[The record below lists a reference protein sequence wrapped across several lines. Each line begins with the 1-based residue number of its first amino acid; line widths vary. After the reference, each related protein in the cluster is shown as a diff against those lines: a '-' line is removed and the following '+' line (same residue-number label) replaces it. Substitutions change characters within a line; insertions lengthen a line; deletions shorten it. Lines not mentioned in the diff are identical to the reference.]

1 MAVKK
6 WFADADASITNAWRS
21 DLTNR
26 GTESNSGAS
35 DALEVFSLYG
45 QVSSTG
51 EDSSELSRIVMHFSA
66 SQIYQAIQDGELPAP
81 TATNAPRYY
90 LRLYNSKHA
99 FTLPQNYSLE
109 VRELTNTFDE
119 GTGTDMEN
127 YRDVGAT
134 SWLYRNN
141 TAGAKAT
148 GSITVNTAPSNIAH
162 TFTVTINGTTVTV
175 TPAVGSPTNTA
186 QAIVTALQNNATIN
200 SKVDAARVNAT
211 VNITSKLPGKQYEYF
226 LAVSQPATGI
236 ITASGDKL
244 TGGSDFTTW
253 ASAGGDYSVAISAAT
268 QASPVEI
275 TTSANHNLASGDLV
289 TFANFDA
296 SNWTALNSG
305 THTVTV
311 TAANRFTVPVDTSA
325 FGSPETFNT
334 ESVSKLVGTASFDI
348 GTEDLIIDITADVK
362 TWIDAGSTA
371 AADAAHPGYIIKLP
385 AATESASSSKY
396 TKKFFARSSE
406 FFYKRPC
413 IEARW
418 DASSGDDRSKLYA
431 RHPNLSNAQ
440 NAQSLCLYNSVG
452 GTLQN
457 FTLSDAGGTNDDQN
471 VYVRFYRDEDM
482 LNLASFQSYNPADE
496 SATAA
501 TEISTASP
509 SAPNTNT
516 GVYKANFIMNETGSQ
531 IYEKWFIA
539 TPNTL
544 SDPTSWVVLRTGSF
558 ALKQRTFDG
567 NNTNKDY
574 VLDITNLKNSYTRN
588 EIARFRLY
596 TRLKDWSPT
605 IYSVASKALENEIV
619 EQVYYKI
626 FRVVDEEVIVDYGI
640 GTSGNNREHT
650 KLSYDESG
658 SYFDFDMSFLESGYM
673 YGIKLMFII
682 NGEKK
687 EQPEIFKFR
696 VD

>member
-1 MAVKK
+1 MDATSIECAASAAAINA
-6 WFADADASITNAWRS
+6 ADTADTLNISATA
-21 DLTNR
+21 
-26 GTESNSGAS
+26 SGAT
-35 DALEVFSLYG
+35 V
-45 QVSSTG
+45 
-51 EDSSELSRIVMHFSA
+51 
-66 SQIYQAIQDGELPAP
+66 
-81 TATNAPRYY
+81 
-90 LRLYNSKHA
+90 
-99 FTLPQNYSLE
+99 TL
-109 VRELTNTFDE
+109 T
-119 GTGTDMEN
+119 M
-127 YRDVGAT
+127 
-134 SWLYRNN
+134 N
-141 TAGAKAT
+141 TAGTSGNQVADIA
-148 GSITVNTAPSNIAH
+148 GS
-162 TFTVTINGTTVTV
+162 
-175 TPAVGSPTNTA
+175 
-186 QAIVTALQNNATIN
+186 
-200 SKVDAARVNAT
+200 
-211 VNITSKLPGKQYEYF
+211 
-226 LAVSQPATGI
+226 AVSQESNPPVTVSSQFDG
-236 ITASGDKL
+236 GQ
-244 TGGSDFTTW
+244 TGGSTIELRSLALSDHNALKNYGF
-253 ASAGGDYSVAISAAT
+253 GIR
-268 QASPVEI
+268 I
-275 TTSANHNLASGDLV
+275 TSSQED
-289 TFANFDA
+289 
-296 SNWTALNSG
+296 
-305 THTVTV
+305 
-311 TAANRFTVPVDTSA
+311 DTRS
-325 FGSPETFNT
+325 
-334 ESVSKLVGTASFDI
+334 
-348 GTEDLIIDITADVK
+348 
-362 TWIDAGSTA
+362 
-371 AADAAHPGYIIKLP
+371 Y
-385 AATESASSSKY
+385 Y

-457 FTLSDAGGTNDDQN
+457 FTLANPDDGVGNPNDQN

-673 YGIKLMFII
+673 YGIKMMFII